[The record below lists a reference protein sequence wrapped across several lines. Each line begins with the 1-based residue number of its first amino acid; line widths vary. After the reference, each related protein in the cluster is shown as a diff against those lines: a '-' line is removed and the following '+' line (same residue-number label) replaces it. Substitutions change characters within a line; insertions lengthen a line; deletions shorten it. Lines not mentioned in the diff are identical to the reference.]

1 MKAEVWGP
9 LELCG
14 MAVADGISFVS
25 KDFVLLDLV
34 MATVAG
40 AVVVR
45 MEGNGVSVSVL
56 SAER

>member
-1 MKAEVWGP
+1 
-9 LELCG
+9 

-25 KDFVLLDLV
+25 KDLVLLDLV
-34 MATVAG
+34 IATVAG
-40 AVVVR
+40 AAVVR